1 MEGIMNGKEVGET
14 EHLTMQEKYHDY
26 LITSL
31 RTKKGVNPSH
41 IEEVFGLQFR
51 LHFEKQAQTF
61 LKSGSMSQASGR
73 MLIEPGQ
80 WLITDHILRALF
92 ID

>member
-1 MEGIMNGKEVGET
+1 MEGIMNGEEISET
-14 EHLTMQEKYHDY
+14 EHLTMREKYHDY

-31 RTKKGVNPSH
+31 RTKRGVKPSY
-41 IEEVFGLQFR
+41 IEESFGLQFR
-51 LHFEKQAQTF
+51 LHFEQEAQTF
-61 LKSGSMSQASGR
+61 LNNGSMSHTAGR
-73 MLIEPGQ
+73 MHIEPGQ

>member
-1 MEGIMNGKEVGET
+1 MEGIMNGEEIVET
-14 EHLTMQEKYHDY
+14 EHLTMREKYHDY

-31 RTKKGVNPSH
+31 RTKKGVKPSH
-41 IEEVFGLQFR
+41 IEEAFGLQFR
-51 LHFEKQAQTF
+51 LHFEQEAQAF
-61 LKSGSMSQASGR
+61 LDNGSMSHAAGR
-73 MLIEPGQ
+73 MNIEPGQ